1 MNRVGSGGVAC
12 PERGPSDP
20 ERRSSRRRWPPAAP
34 SYFTCSS
41 ATAQGSSIP
50 VTQEADQRSLTRATS
65 SDDSPADQKARDLA
79 LQVGSLLS
87 IFVVRVE
94 LFLALAV
101 ARLDQLGHE
110 RAAYATLPQD
120 AAGDQ
125 EAQELA
131 LATAALL
138 AGLVVTLV
146 HVVVEL

>member
-1 MNRVGSGGVAC
+1 MEPNDQYLCIVPARRRRIDQGLYHRPADRPGSLKRVGSGGVAC
-12 PERGPSDP
+12 PARGPSDP

-34 SYFTCSS
+34 SSFTCSS

-79 LQVGSLLS
+79 LQVGSLLP

-110 RAAYATLPQD
+110 RAA
-120 AAGDQ
+120 
-125 EAQELA
+125 
-131 LATAALL
+131 
-138 AGLVVTLV
+138 
-146 HVVVEL
+146 